1 MQETRIKFALDNF
14 IVENY
19 FLKTSNLY
27 HLKEERD
34 SGKSDLTLE
43 IANENLCIYDFDNKG
58 KCQFLRTDKKLGMQ
72 KSVDH
77 IIFEKCQDGW
87 RLHLIEMKSG
97 VGYKTWF
104 ESIKPKV
111 RTSYFTAL
119 AIADFLGIRI
129 RDAIAYTTYENDKF
143 GDVNNL
149 VNSRTLVPLLGQAA
163 RDANRDEWQKD
174 RIILNV
180 DGEFVITHKKIQM
193 QRNPVTGVLE
203 GQLTL

>member
-1 MQETRIKFALDNF
+1 M
-14 IVENY
+14 
-19 FLKTSNLY
+19 
-27 HLKEERD
+27 
-34 SGKSDLTLE
+34 TLE

-58 KCQFLRTDKKLGMQ
+58 KCQFLRTDKKFGMQ

-163 RDANRDEWQKD
+163 RDANRDEWRKD